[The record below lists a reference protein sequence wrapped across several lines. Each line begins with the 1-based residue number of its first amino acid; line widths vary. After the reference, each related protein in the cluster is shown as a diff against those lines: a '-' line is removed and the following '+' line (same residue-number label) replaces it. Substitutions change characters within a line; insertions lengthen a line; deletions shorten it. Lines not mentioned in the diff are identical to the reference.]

1 MSKEAV
7 LQIPKLQVL
16 NEVAISFVELAK
28 AWNLKEKRYG
38 ETTIQQFISRN
49 KEALDFLE
57 IEAGCSLDSNR
68 TPRLRLKT
76 SKYVGCI
83 PIVSPETGLP
93 IGNIYVGGRFNED
106 ISELLSV
113 IGDFIPPVFNEQMEL
128 SGNFIK
134 PPLFFECQHYI
145 DEFIAAKRYKWR
157 KFDSEE
163 KIQHQPSSSTRWDKY
178 ITTSANPHKAFD
190 YSNKCNVL
198 TRNHPEWDELNYVL
212 DLSINE
218 ILSSRT
224 PLRSRLAYMSKIKML
239 QDSYNKKHLKV
250 VQAIPVHMADPIIIK
265 VLKETAN
272 RILNNQNSSHYAWRI
287 DFAEFFERYIQYL
300 IADVARSKGAR
311 LTKNPKYH
319 ISGNRP
325 DWALNY
331 LEPDIVVDRG
341 EIQYIID
348 AKYKSHMYN
357 LRNHGDDLK
366 DAFRHDLHQVLA
378 YSSFG
383 KSTRKNVILIYPSS
397 NYLKRKLV
405 INSGLNSTNCEVYL
419 VGVPMMKTEMEPV
432 KSALKEIIY
441 FD

>member
-16 NEVAISFVELAK
+16 NEVAISFIELAK

-57 IEAGCSLDSNR
+57 IDASCLLDSNR
-68 TPRLRLKT
+68 TPRLILST

-93 IGNIYVGGRFNED
+93 IGNIHVGGRFNED

-128 SGNFIK
+128 RGNFVK

-145 DEFIAAKRYKWR
+145 DEFISAKRYKWR

-163 KIQHQPSSSTRWDKY
+163 RIQHHPSSSTSWDKY
-178 ITTSANPHKAFD
+178 IIASANPHKAFD
-190 YSNKCNVL
+190 YPNRCNVL

-218 ILSSRT
+218 IMSNRT
-224 PLRSRLAYMSKIKML
+224 PLRSRQAYMTKIKL
-239 QDSYNKKHLKV
+239 LKDSYDKNNLKV
-250 VQAIPVHMADPIIIK
+250 VKAIPIHMADPIIIK
-265 VLKETAN
+265 GLKVVAN
-272 RILNNQNSSHYAWRI
+272 RILSNQNSSHFAWRI

-300 IADVARSKGAR
+300 ITDVARSKGAR
-311 LTKNPKYH
+311 FSKNPKYH

-341 EIQYIID
+341 DVQYIID

-383 KSTRKNVILIYPSS
+383 KSSRKNVILIYPS
-397 NYLKRKLV
+397 NTFLNRKLV
-405 INSGLNSTNCEVYL
+405 INSGLNSSNCNVFL
-419 VGVPMMKTEMEPV
+419 VGVPMKKSEMEPV
-432 KSALKEIIY
+432 KSSLKEIIS

>member
-1 MSKEAV
+1 MSKGAV

-272 RILNNQNSSHYAWRI
+272 RILNNQNSSRYAWRI

-419 VGVPMMKTEMEPV
+419 VGVPMMKTEMESV